1 MRRLIECVPNFSEG
15 RRPEVIDDIVGA
27 IKSVTGI
34 SMLDQEMDGDHN
46 RAVISFVG
54 EPEAVLEAAFRGT
67 KRASELI
74 DLTKH
79 QGEHPR
85 MGATDVVPFV
95 PISGA
100 TQEECIELARRLGK
114 RVADELSIPVYLY
127 ELAATRPDR
136 QDLAVIRKGEFEG
149 LRTAIKSDPD
159 RAPDFGRPEVH
170 PTAGATVV
178 GVRAPLI
185 AYNVYLD
192 TDNLKVAQRIAKA
205 IRSRSGGYR
214 FAKALGFEIKE
225 RNCVQVSINMT
236 DYTKTPL
243 YRVFETV
250 KREAERWG
258 VNVTESEIVG
268 LVPQGALNACS
279 RFYLQ
284 LNNFKRDQILENK
297 LESSGGGGGGF
308 PEFLNELASSKPT
321 PGGGSA
327 AALNG
332 AIGVAL
338 MTMVAKLTV
347 GKKGYEEFD
356 EELAGVRD
364 KLVLMRGRFI
374 DLVDEDAAAFKAVMA
389 AFKLPKMTE
398 ADKQARAEA
407 VSEALKGAAEA
418 PLRTMHLALE
428 GLRLARPVVEHG
440 NKSSISDA
448 GVGTMNLNACFH
460 GARLNVLI
468 NLPSIKDESFV
479 KAKQAELEQLQ
490 GEFDGLVKEYL
501 ARVSERMG

>member
-1 MRRLIECVPNFSEG
+1 
-15 RRPEVIDDIVGA
+15 
-27 IKSVTGI
+27 
-34 SMLDQEMDGDHN
+34 
-46 RAVISFVG
+46 
-54 EPEAVLEAAFRGT
+54 
-67 KRASELI
+67 
-74 DLTKH
+74 
-79 QGEHPR
+79 
-85 MGATDVVPFV
+85 
-95 PISGA
+95 
-100 TQEECIELARRLGK
+100 
-114 RVADELSIPVYLY
+114 
-127 ELAATRPDR
+127 
-136 QDLAVIRKGEFEG
+136 
-149 LRTAIKSDPD
+149 
-159 RAPDFGRPEVH
+159 
-170 PTAGATVV
+170 
-178 GVRAPLI
+178 
-185 AYNVYLD
+185 
-192 TDNLKVAQRIAKA
+192 
-205 IRSRSGGYR
+205 
-214 FAKALGFEIKE
+214 
-225 RNCVQVSINMT
+225 
-236 DYTKTPL
+236 
-243 YRVFETV
+243 
-250 KREAERWG
+250 

-297 LESSGGGGGGF
+297 LESSGGGGF

-332 AIGVAL
+332 ALGVAL

-364 KLVLMRGRFI
+364 RLVLMRGKFI
-374 DLVDEDAAAFKAVMA
+374 DLVDEDAAAFKSVMA

-418 PLRTMHLALE
+418 PLRTMHLALD

-479 KAKQAELEQLQ
+479 KAKQAELERLQ

-501 ARVSERMG
+501 ARVFERMG